1 MTDLDAYRP
10 PGTAQ
15 GTPGLT
21 REQVTLLKDTI
32 CKGAT
37 DAELDLFVTV
47 CNLRGLNPFT
57 GQIHFVKRSQWNSEL
72 NEGKGGYEKVATFQT
87 GIDGYRLIAERT
99 RQYAGPVG
107 TWWCGPDGAW
117 RDVWLEDTPPA
128 AAKVA
133 VRKTGYAEPI
143 VAIARWKAY
152 VQTKQG
158 GGPNRMWARMDAE
171 QLAKCAEALALRKG
185 FPQELSG
192 LYTTDEM
199 AQAGSVPSARLLR
212 DGSVVDGDT
221 GELLAGPS
229 GRQGPPGDGGP
240 SRPPSPGDVHHA
252 QQEGSAQRRRAEASG
267 AGEREPAS
275 HAESADGEVA
285 GDARDDPA
293 PDSVPPQPDADFPRA
308 GGAATARVR
317 DLADELHV
325 HIATALK
332 RLSALPGGPVTSATV
347 LSGDALA
354 RARKALAEGGDG
366 S

>member
-1 MTDLDAYRP
+1 MSEMALDRYDPRDAALHPYK
-10 PGTAQ
+10 
-15 GTPGLT
+15 GLT
-21 REQVTLLKDTI
+21 RDQVELLKTTI

-37 DAELDLFVTV
+37 DDELKLFVTV

-57 GQIHFVKRSQWNSEL
+57 GQIHFVKRNQWNPDL

-128 AAKVA
+128 AAKVV
-133 VRKTGYAEPI
+133 VRKAGFAEPV

-171 QLAKCAEALALRKG
+171 QLAKCAEALALRKA

-192 LYTTDEM
+192 LYTTDET
-199 AQAGSVPSARLLR
+199 AQASSEP
-212 DGSVVDGDT
+212 
-221 GELLAGPS
+221 
-229 GRQGPPGDGGP
+229 GPPGGGA
-240 SRPPSPGDVHHA
+240 PPPPPPGDFRGELDAA
-252 QQEGSAQRRRAEASG
+252 QREGAQRRRHFEAAMAAQQSGAAGAEVGEAS
-267 AGEREPAS
+267 ATAPDAPS
-275 HAESADGEVA
+275 PP
-285 GDARDDPA
+285 ARD
-293 PDSVPPQPDADFPRA
+293 PDSGPGVT
-308 GGAATARVR
+308 ATAVR
-317 DLADELHV
+317 DLAAELHV

-332 RLSALPGGPVTSATV
+332 RLTADSPSGPVTSATV
-347 LSGDALA
+347 LSGDALD
-354 RARKALAEGGDG
+354 RARKVLAQAAHGDTRDG
-366 S
+366 DEAVGR